1 MPFINPLIAGLVGLL
16 VSLGLISL
24 ILRASRLSGFGLREA
39 EGHHTHEI
47 PVPRLGGLALAGAL
61 VAVMVAGSLMEPD
74 FLQKN
79 QRWLIISSSLLMFG
93 LGLWDDL
100 FTLGAK
106 RKLLGQIAI
115 ASLAYFSGVAI
126 EHFKIPFTGHIV
138 DLGWWGWLVTVF
150 WLVAMTNLINL
161 IDGVDGLAGGICLML
176 MMLLSYVNLQ
186 SGSSGLIAIG
196 MVGALLGFLRFNF
209 PPARIYLGDGG
220 AYFLGFL
227 IGAMTI
233 VASQKGTIFAA
244 LAAPLF
250 VLALPIIDTSLAIL
264 RRGLR
269 GLPLFRPDR
278 GHLHHRLLNLGY
290 SRRKV
295 VVGIYVFTAVFLLLA
310 FLAIYWRG
318 QFFALFMGIGAL
330 VIILTASQFSFS
342 REWFTI
348 GRTLGNSL
356 ESRAHI
362 RYALTMSQWLA
373 LEGTRCQTID
383 ELAEDLVFIARKL
396 EFTRVRI
403 QLEADERVW
412 PLTADQPD
420 QIHCQTFR
428 YKFGRKRNCFLE
440 FCVACPAAACG
451 TCPATTAAA
460 DPVQVSGATLHRCSI
475 QAELVA
481 EGWNKA
487 IKDWKRL
494 HHKLPAH
501 FTDKEPGR
509 DPR

>member
-1 MPFINPLIAGLVGLL
+1 MAITNLCLTGLVGLIT
-16 VSLGLISL
+16 SLGLISM
-24 ILRASRLSGFGLREA
+24 ILRASQRSNFGQREN
-39 EGHHTHEI
+39 EVHHTHEI
-47 PVPRLGGLALAGAL
+47 SVPRLGGLALAGAL
-61 VAVMVAGSLMEPD
+61 VAVTVAGSLLEPG

-79 QRWLIISSSLLMFG
+79 QRWLLVTTSLLMFI

-106 RKLLGQIAI
+106 RKLLGQIGI
-115 ASLAYFSGVAI
+115 ASIAYFAGITI
-126 EHFKIPFTGHIV
+126 EHFKVPFTHHII
-138 DLGWWGWLVTVF
+138 DLGWWAWPVTVF

-176 MMLLSYVNLQ
+176 MLLLSYVHLQ
-186 SGSSGLIAIG
+186 SGSSALIAIS
-196 MVGALLGFLRFNF
+196 MVGALLGFLRYNF

-220 AYFLGFL
+220 AYFLGFM

-295 VVGIYVFTAVFLLLA
+295 VVGVYVFTAIFMLLA

-318 QFFALFMGIGAL
+318 QYFALFMGIGAL

-362 RYALTMSQWLA
+362 RYAMTLSQWLA
-373 LEGTRCQTID
+373 LEGTRSQTLD
-383 ELAEDLVFIARKL
+383 ELAENLIFIARKL
-396 EFTRVRI
+396 GFDSVRMV
-403 QLEADERVW
+403 LAEDERVW
-412 PLTADQPD
+412 RFTADQPD
-420 QIHCQTFR
+420 PIHCKTFGH
-428 YKFGRKRNCFLE
+428 KFGRKHNCLLE
-440 FCVACPAAACG
+440 FRVRCPAP
-451 TCPATTAAA
+451 TPTPT
-460 DPVQVSGATLHRCSI
+460 DPETQISGATLHRFSI

-494 HHKLPAH
+494 HHKLPAN
-501 FTDKEPGR
+501 FADKKT
-509 DPR
+509 

>member
-1 MPFINPLIAGLVGLL
+1 MSLINPLIAGLVGLL

-24 ILRASRLSGFGLREA
+24 ILRASRLSGFGLRES

-47 PVPRLGGLALAGAL
+47 PLPRLGGLALAGAL
-61 VAVMVAGSLMEPD
+61 VVVMVVGTFLEPD

-100 FTLGAK
+100 FKLGAK
-106 RKLLGQIAI
+106 RKLLGQIGI
-115 ASLAYFSGVAI
+115 ASIAYFCGIAI

-138 DLGWWGWLVTVF
+138 DLGWWGLVVTVF

-176 MMLLSYVNLQ
+176 MVLLSYVNLQ

-196 MVGALLGFLRFNF
+196 MAGALLGFLRFNF

-220 AYFLGFL
+220 AYFLGFM

-233 VASQKGTIFAA
+233 VASQKGTILAA

-278 GHLHHRLLNLGY
+278 SHLHHRLLNLGY

-295 VVGIYVFTAVFLLLA
+295 VVGVYVFTAVFLLLA
-310 FLAIYWRG
+310 FMEIYWRG
-318 QFFALFMGIGAL
+318 QYFALFMGIGAL

-362 RYALTMSQWLA
+362 RYALTLSQWLA
-373 LEGTRCQTID
+373 LEGTRCQTIN
-383 ELAEDLVFIARKL
+383 ELAENLVFIARKL
-396 EFTRVRI
+396 GFASVRI

-412 PLTADQPD
+412 PLISAQPD
-420 QIHCQTFR
+420 PLHVKTFR
-428 YKFGRKRNCFLE
+428 HKFGRKRVCLLE
-440 FCVACPAAACG
+440 FNVACPPPSLAAG
-451 TCPATTAAA
+451 EEI
-460 DPVQVSGATLHRCSI
+460 SGAALHRFSI

-494 HHKLPAH
+494 HHTLPAH
-501 FTDKEPGR
+501 FAEKKPDGTAH
-509 DPR
+509 

>member
-1 MPFINPLIAGLVGLL
+1 MSLINPLIAGLVGLL

-24 ILRASRLSGFGLREA
+24 ILRASRLSGFGLRES

-61 VAVMVAGSLMEPD
+61 VVVMVVGTFLEPD

-106 RKLLGQIAI
+106 RKLLGQIGI
-115 ASLAYFSGVAI
+115 ASIAYFCGIAI

-138 DLGWWGWLVTVF
+138 DLGWWGLVVTVF

-176 MMLLSYVNLQ
+176 MVLLSYVNLQ

-196 MVGALLGFLRFNF
+196 MAGALLGFLRFNF

-220 AYFLGFL
+220 AYFLGFM

-233 VASQKGTIFAA
+233 VASQKGTILAA

-278 GHLHHRLLNLGY
+278 SHLHHRLLNLGY

-295 VVGIYVFTAVFLLLA
+295 VVGVYVFTAVFLLLA
-310 FLAIYWRG
+310 FMAIYWRG
-318 QFFALFMGIGAL
+318 QYFALFMGIGAL

-362 RYALTMSQWLA
+362 RYALTLSQWLA
-373 LEGTRCQTID
+373 LEGTRCQTIN
-383 ELAEDLVFIARKL
+383 ELAENLVFIARKL
-396 EFTRVRI
+396 GFASVRI

-412 PLTADQPD
+412 PLISAQPD
-420 QIHCQTFR
+420 PLHVKTFR
-428 YKFGRKRNCFLE
+428 HKFGRKRVCLLE
-440 FCVACPAAACG
+440 FNVACPPPSLAAG
-451 TCPATTAAA
+451 EEI
-460 DPVQVSGATLHRCSI
+460 SGAALHRFSI

-494 HHKLPAH
+494 HHTLPTH
-501 FTDKEPGR
+501 FADKKTDCDSR
-509 DPR
+509 

>member
-1 MPFINPLIAGLVGLL
+1 MSLINPLIAGLVGLL

-24 ILRASRLSGFGLREA
+24 ILRASRLSGFGLRES

-47 PVPRLGGLALAGAL
+47 PLPRLGGLALAGAL
-61 VAVMVAGSLMEPD
+61 VVVMVVGTFLEPD

-100 FTLGAK
+100 FKLGAK
-106 RKLLGQIAI
+106 RKLLGQIGI
-115 ASLAYFSGVAI
+115 ASIAYFCGIAI

-138 DLGWWGWLVTVF
+138 DLGWWGLVVTVF

-176 MMLLSYVNLQ
+176 MVLLSYVNLQ

-196 MVGALLGFLRFNF
+196 MAGALLGFLRFNF

-220 AYFLGFL
+220 AYFLGFM

-233 VASQKGTIFAA
+233 VASQKGTILAA

-278 GHLHHRLLNLGY
+278 SHLHHRLLNLGY

-295 VVGIYVFTAVFLLLA
+295 VVGVYVFTAVFLLLA
-310 FLAIYWRG
+310 FMAIYWRG
-318 QFFALFMGIGAL
+318 QYFALFMGIGAL

-362 RYALTMSQWLA
+362 RYALTLSQWLA
-373 LEGTRCQTID
+373 LEGTRCQTIN
-383 ELAEDLVFIARKL
+383 ELAENLVFIARKL
-396 EFTRVRI
+396 GFASVRI

-412 PLTADQPD
+412 PLISAQPD
-420 QIHCQTFR
+420 PLHVKTFR
-428 YKFGRKRNCFLE
+428 HKFGRKRVCLLE
-440 FCVACPAAACG
+440 FNVACPPPSLAAG
-451 TCPATTAAA
+451 EEI
-460 DPVQVSGATLHRCSI
+460 SGAALHRFSI

-494 HHKLPAH
+494 HHTLPAH
-501 FTDKEPGR
+501 FAEKKPDGTAH
-509 DPR
+509 